1 MKAKSF
7 LVFLFVMAGF
17 VLLGANTYAED
28 LYLQGN
34 LASGTYY
41 ATGSIITS
49 GTSCTVVSGTTVL
62 FMADQKAIFR
72 AGFHVKTGGKLSIK
86 AGRALDADNDGLP
99 DWWEIAYFGSIAVYG
114 ANDDPDGDSLTNA
127 QEYQIHGDPMVYDTD
142 TDNDGLNDVWEL
154 AHFGSLMY
162 GRDDDPDNDGFSNFV
177 EMAGGSDPN
186 QPGSKPKPGSYYEYD
201 SLGRIKKIYKVK

>member
-41 ATGSIITS
+41 ASGSIITS
-49 GTSCTVVSGTTVL
+49 GTSCTVVSETTVL

-86 AGRALDADNDGLP
+86 TGRALDTDNDGLP
-99 DWWEIAYFGSIAVYG
+99 DWWEIAFFGSLLKSG
-114 ANDDPDGDSLTNA
+114 SDDLDGDGLTNA
-127 QEYQIHGDPMVYDTD
+127 QEYQIHGDPLVFDNDTD
-142 TDNDGLNDVWEL
+142 DDGLNDVWEL
-154 AHFGSLMY
+154 ANFGSLMY

-186 QPGSKPKPGSYYEYD
+186 NAGNKPKPGTYYEYD
-201 SLGRIKKIYKVK
+201 SLGRIKKIHKVK